1 MSGAAIRVEH
11 LSKRYYR
18 GSMGAQGALLS
29 EQMGHALR
37 SLVRPGQRGTAPG
50 PASEPFWALHDV
62 SLEVGQGEVVGL
74 IGPNGAGKSTLL
86 KLLARITL
94 PTEGRIELH
103 GRMATLLEVGTGF
116 HPELTGREN
125 VFLNGAILGL
135 SRQEI
140 ARRYDAIV
148 EFAGVEAFIDTP
160 VKRYSSGMFVRLGF
174 AVAAHL
180 DAEIMLVDEV
190 LAVGDAAFQRKCMN
204 KIRDLT
210 LEEGRTIVFVS
221 HNLAW
226 VERLCDRALLID
238 HGQVAAEGPV
248 AQVTAGYLSS
258 VDPAQQGGV
267 IQIPDRAPRI
277 GTGTAKF
284 KRVRL
289 VSPDDGQTT
298 GSLLLNQPVVLE
310 ATVDVTETIEEAILE
325 VGIAAVDGLR
335 LVTAFNTDGGRE
347 PVRLEPGI
355 HELRAELA
363 PALLPGG
370 FVLDL
375 GVHERVTG
383 AAVDLVE
390 RVLQFD
396 VGVSDGE
403 GETYAATVRGYL
415 RAETCWEVEQAAATA
430 RLEP

>member
-1 MSGAAIRVEH
+1 MSGPAIRVEH
-11 LSKRYYR
+11 LSKQYQR
-18 GSMGAQGALLS
+18 GSVGASGTLLS
-29 EQMGHALR
+29 EQIGEALR
-37 SLVRPGQRGTAPG
+37 SLGRRGGGGQPRAT
-50 PASEPFWALHDV
+50 EPFWALHDV
-62 SLEVGQGEVVGL
+62 SLEVAPGEVVGL

-94 PTEGRIELH
+94 PTEGRIELR

-135 SRQEI
+135 SREEI
-140 ARRYDAIV
+140 AGRFDAIV
-148 EFAGVEAFIDTP
+148 DFAGVEAFIDTP

-210 LEEGRTIVFVS
+210 VEDGRTIVFVS

-226 VERLCDRALLID
+226 VERLCDRAFLID
-238 HGQVAAEGPV
+238 HGVVAAEGPV
-248 AQVTAGYLSS
+248 ASVTAGYLSS
-258 VDPAQQGGV
+258 IDDTDHAGS
-267 IQIPDRAPRI
+267 IQIPEQAPRM
-277 GTGTAKF
+277 GTGTARF
-284 KRVRL
+284 RSVRL
-289 VSPDDGQTT
+289 LDPEGVQPT
-298 GSLLLNQPVVLE
+298 GSLLLGQRMVVE
-310 ATVDVTETIEEAILE
+310 TTVEVTETVQEAILE
-325 VGIAAVDGLR
+325 IGIAAADGLR
-335 LVTAFNTDGGRE
+335 LITALSTDGGRDTM
-347 PVRLEPGI
+347 RLEPGV
-355 HELRAELA
+355 HELRAELE
-363 PALLPGG
+363 PELLPGQ

-375 GVHERVTG
+375 GVHERVNG

-390 RVLQFD
+390 RVLTFD

-403 GETYAATVRGYL
+403 AETYAATVRGYL
-415 RAETCWEVEQAAATA
+415 RAETRWELRQTAATS
-430 RLEP
+430 RSDP

>member
-1 MSGAAIRVEH
+1 MSDAAIRVDH

-18 GSMGAQGALLS
+18 GAAGAPGALLS
-29 EQMGHALR
+29 EQIGRALNA
-37 SLVRPGQRGTAPG
+37 LVRPGRRRIDAHPTT
-50 PASEPFWALHDV
+50 EPFWALHDV
-62 SLEVGQGEVVGL
+62 SFEVGHGEVVGL

-135 SRQEI
+135 SRQAI
-140 ARRYDAIV
+140 ASRFDAIV
-148 EFAGVEAFIDTP
+148 DFAGVEAFIDTP

-210 LEEGRTIVFVS
+210 AEEGRTIVFVS

-238 HGQVAAEGPV
+238 HGHVAADGPV
-248 AQVTAGYLSS
+248 AQVTAGYLSA

-267 IQIPDRAPRI
+267 IQIPDGAPRI
-277 GTGTAKF
+277 GTGTARF

-289 VSPDDGQTT
+289 INPDDEQTT

-310 ATVDVTETIEEAILE
+310 ATLDVTETIEEAILE
-325 VGIAAVDGLR
+325 VGIAAADGLR
-335 LVTAFNTDGGRE
+335 LITTLNTDGGRE
-347 PVRLEPGI
+347 PVRLEPGV
-355 HELRAELA
+355 HELRAELT

-383 AAVDLVE
+383 VAVDLVE

-415 RAETCWEVEQAAATA
+415 RAETRWEVGQAAATA
-430 RLEP
+430 RLDS

>member
-11 LSKRYYR
+11 VSKRYYR

-37 SLVRPGQRGTAPG
+37 SLVRPGQRRADAG

-94 PTEGRIELH
+94 PTEGRIELR

-125 VFLNGAILGL
+125 VYLNGAILGL

-140 ARRYDAIV
+140 ASRYDAIV
-148 EFAGVEAFIDTP
+148 DFAGVEEFIDTP

-204 KIRDLT
+204 KIRELT
-210 LEEGRTIVFVS
+210 REEGRTIVFVS

-226 VERLCDRALLID
+226 VERLCDRALLIE
-238 HGQVAAEGPV
+238 HGEVAAEGPV
-248 AQVTAGYLSS
+248 AQVTARYLGS
-258 VDPAQQGGV
+258 VDAAQQGGV
-267 IQIPDRAPRI
+267 IQIPERAPRI
-277 GTGTAKF
+277 GTGTARF
-284 KRVRL
+284 KRARL
-289 VSPDDGQTT
+289 VDPDDAQTS
-298 GSLLLNQPVVLE
+298 GSLLLNQPLVLE
-310 ATVDVTETIEEAILE
+310 ATLEVTETIQEAVLE

-347 PVRLEPGI
+347 PVRLEPGV

-363 PALLPGG
+363 PELLPGE

-375 GVHERVTG
+375 GVHERASG

-390 RVLQFD
+390 RVLRFD

-415 RAETCWEVEQAAATA
+415 RAETRWEVGQAAATA
-430 RLEP
+430 RLDS